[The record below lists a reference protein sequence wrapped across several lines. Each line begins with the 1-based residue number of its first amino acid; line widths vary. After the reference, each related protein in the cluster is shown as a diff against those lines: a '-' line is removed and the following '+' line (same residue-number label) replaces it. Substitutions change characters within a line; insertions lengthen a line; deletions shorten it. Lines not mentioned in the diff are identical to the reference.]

1 MKVAGLLLIVLIFIM
16 SVPHPDAV
24 LATDQVQITGH
35 VYDVEGNPVKDVY
48 VEVYSLTPPWIS
60 YGHRS
65 TDAKG
70 YYAFSLE
77 RPRRIEASEFPPFY
91 KGRPIYEGY
100 RMHAGRPVVEGRWTV
115 VVDRETVVNTEGRNS
130 IRKDFIMEPAGVIKL
145 RAYCANGT
153 AIKTFMP
160 PEGISQWWED
170 PMYPAYTTDL
180 NWRTFRSAFIPD
192 QALFLVRLTTPIVLN
207 LPWDVP
213 GFGKV
218 ILRVDNGGQGFIF
231 TRAGETITINLNYEL
246 ARTECRLLTE
256 SHMRYLDEGYSF
268 SKDLPIHVQSARELL
283 DKATQAT
290 NEIQEAHFADLCLN
304 QTLWAIESLEY
315 ERALQDIEKYR
326 KGNVALRIVDENG
339 EPMRNSDVRISQVSH
354 DFLFGTAD
362 GPFDPYAYQL
372 LANAGMNYVLLGFA
386 WDQTEPSLGE
396 YNFARNPVYQVDHL
410 RNTGIRIG
418 GECLIILEPGP
429 NTYGTGLLNLSL
441 DDLRK
446 KIYEHVHKIVST
458 YSEYVDYWIVYH
470 NPHLQYHCLGFTREQ
485 IVDLIKC
492 GVKAIRDADPTSEI
506 LVFFDHPCNFL
517 TGIAYQGS
525 DDSFTADSHSFFS
538 YLKQCGI
545 GDLGIALWMTYGSV
559 FESPPVA
566 VYTEYIGEKVPYPFR
581 DLASISRI
589 LDWYDTLS
597 VPVHITAFNAP
608 GNYTSPLG
616 YWRTR
621 SWDEDLK
628 TEWIEKF
635 YTIAYSKSHVRE
647 ITYYFSKDE
656 SFATAETGLL
666 SASYVPRES
675 FYAMKR
681 LITENWTTR
690 LNMKTDVNGQIE
702 FRGFAGDY
710 DITVS
715 AQDLTKNFTI
725 HVFEGES
732 KAYQIKFDRH
742 EVLKEMEAQRVRL
755 RNDAKSVLQE
765 LDRIRQW
772 LETVS
777 EVKSAEIL
785 DEMNSLMSLYEEGNY
800 SQVIRLGRALI
811 ENPMNIQLKGKLSDL
826 EGLSPLL
833 RDRENDVAALSPLG
847 TDIVAVYAFADS
859 SNLYIAIRVL
869 GDNPNRSATFTVEI
883 STDSGRFHVALRR
896 NGTEASCWEEPWKEG
911 NIYFNCPY
919 GLGEIVEI
927 QIPLLSLKS
936 PETIYL
942 SNVWIWEES
951 TKRDFDSYDG
961 PRITIPDLR
970 SFKPATTL
978 EIEKTETTYTT
989 AIAIS
994 PPIESSLPYI
1004 ALVSAVI
1011 ILSVVIYWR
1020 KRRVRPSGKKT
1031 P

>member
-1 MKVAGLLLIVLIFIM
+1 MKVTGFLLIAFIFITF
-16 SVPHPDAV
+16 VPHADVA
-24 LATDQVQITGH
+24 LATDFVKVHGY
-35 VYDVEGNPVKDVY
+35 VYDTEGNPIEGITVQVY
-48 VEVYSLTPPWIS
+48 GLSPPHVE
-60 YGHRS
+60 YGHTS
-65 TDAKG
+65 TDG
-70 YYAFSLE
+70 RGHYALSLD
-77 RPRRIEASEFPPFY
+77 RPKRLDFPVFY
-91 KGRPIYEGY
+91 KGRPVYEGY
-100 RMHAGRPVVEGRWTV
+100 WINVCSVLTDGQVWMPTFCNTV
-115 VVDRETVVNTEGRNS
+115 N
-130 IRKDFIMEPAGVIKL
+130 MENKNVIEQNFTLKPAGTVKL
-145 RAYCANGT
+145 RGYSPDGT
-153 AIKTFMP
+153 LIEKYP
-160 PEGISQWWED
+160 PADPWISV
-170 PMYPAYTTDL
+170 YTTDL
-180 NWRTFRSAFIPD
+180 HWVVIRSEFIPD
-192 QALFLVRLTTPIVLN
+192 FGMFVLSLDTPQVLN
-207 LPWDVP
+207 FPWNVP

-218 ILRVDNGGQGFIF
+218 ILRADNDGKGFTL
-231 TRAGETITINLNYEL
+231 TRQGETITINLNYEL
-246 ARTECRLLTE
+246 AKTQFRFLRE
-256 SHMRYLDEGYSF
+256 SYERYLDEGYLF
-268 SKDLPIHVQSARELL
+268 STKIRLNIRFA
-283 DKATQAT
+283 
-290 NEIQEAHFADLCLN
+290 NEILKKVGSSADDVQKAHFADLCLN
-304 QTLWAIESLEY
+304 QTLWAAEDLEVQK
-315 ERALQDIEKYR
+315 ALQDIEKYR
-326 KGNVALRIVDENG
+326 KGNAILRVVDENDK
-339 EPMRNSDVRISQVSH
+339 PMESVDIAISQIGH
-354 DFLFGTAD
+354 DFLFGALTEGSAD
-362 GPFDPYAYQL
+362 PSAYRVLKEAGINYGL
-372 LANAGMNYVLLGFA
+372 LQFYWRA
-386 WDQTEPSLGE
+386 TEPSLGQ
-396 YNFARNPVYQVDHL
+396 YNLEAHQPISSVDSL
-410 RNTGIRIG
+410 RKMGIRLG
-418 GECLIILEPGP
+418 AEGLIVLEPGG
-429 NTYGTGLLNLSL
+429 NVWDTGLLNLSFEE
-441 DDLRK
+441 LRA
-446 KIYEHVHKIVST
+446 KIYEHVYKLVSS
-458 YSEYVDYWIVYH
+458 YSDYIDSWIVVH

-485 IVDLIKC
+485 NIDLIQA
-492 GVKAIRDADPTSEI
+492 GIAAVRNADPTARI
-506 LVFFDHPCNFL
+506 LVYVDHICGWL
-517 TGIAYQGS
+517 TAIAYEGG
-525 DDSFTADSHSFFS
+525 DDRYTVDPYTFLSHINE
-538 YLKQCGI
+538 YGI
-545 GDLGIALWMTYGSV
+545 DHDGISLCLIYGSV
-559 FESPPVA
+559 DEWGGE
-566 VYTEYIGEKVPYPFR
+566 TEKKISGGQSPYPFR
-581 DLASISRI
+581 DLASISRL
-589 LDWYDTLS
+589 LDWYSTLS
-597 VPVHITAFNAP
+597 KPIHITEFNVP
-608 GNYTSPLG
+608 GNFASNLG
-616 YWRTR
+616 YWHRRT
-621 SWDEDLK
+621 WDEKLQA
-628 TEWIEKF
+628 EWIEKF
-635 YTIAYSKSHVRE
+635 YTIAFSKALMRE
-647 ITYYFSKDE
+647 ITYWSARDNWYMK
-656 SFATAETGLL
+656 AQRGLL
-666 SASYVPRES
+666 DVNYVPRES
-675 FYAMKR
+675 FFKLKT

-690 LNMKTDVNGQIE
+690 LHMKTDANGQLE

-951 TKRDFDSYDG
+951 TKRNFDSYDG

-1020 KRRVRPSGKKT
+1020 KRKVRPSGKKT